1 MLALLA
7 AFALAVPPAQGVDAI
22 RPPIVQRP
30 IPFGTE
36 RKRETAAYAR
46 RHYGLNTFRLRDP
59 HVIVEHLTVTPSIAA
74 TYDTFAPDR
83 PDPELHEL
91 PNVCSHFVVGQ
102 DGTIVQFVPLS
113 IMCRHTVGLN
123 WTAFGIEHV
132 GSRDADL
139 LGNPRQLQAS
149 LRLTEWLRCRYGIKV
164 RNVIGHNESLSSPY
178 HHENIAALRTQTHAD
193 MQHASM
199 VACRRLLASRPCR

>member
-83 PDPELHEL
+83 PDPEH
-91 PNVCSHFVVGQ
+91 
-102 DGTIVQFVPLS
+102 VP
-113 IMCRHTVGLN
+113 GLL
-123 WTAFGIEHV
+123 AEV
-132 GSRDADL
+132 
-139 LGNPRQLQAS
+139 
-149 LRLTEWLRCRYGIKV
+149 
-164 RNVIGHNESLSSPY
+164 
-178 HHENIAALRTQTHAD
+178 AALRVVQDDVTD
-193 MQHASM
+193 R
-199 VACRRLLASRPCR
+199 CRG